1 MSARWL
7 AATFTVALAFLAPA
21 SVAQLAPAKATAAK
35 PALVGD
41 IAEARLPPEA
51 RQTLALIRAGGPFP
65 YAKDGAVFSNRE
77 GALPRERRGYYREYT
92 VRTPHVRNRGARRI
106 IWGAGGEF
114 YYTDDHYNHFWRVQ
128 E

>member
-1 MSARWL
+1 VIARRL
-7 AATFTVALAFLAPA
+7 AAALAVAAALLAPA
-21 SVAQLAPAKATAAK
+21 SVAQLAPARAA
-35 PALVGD
+35 AVAGE
-41 IAEARLPPEA
+41 IAEAKLPAEA
-51 RQTLALIRAGGPFP
+51 RQTLALIRSGGPFP

-77 GALPRERRGYYREYT
+77 GALPRKRRGYYREYT
-92 VRTPHVRNRGARRI
+92 VKTPHVRSRGARRI